1 MRITNSALVLV
12 FLCLAVAAAR
22 GDAVDNPDK
31 RAAFASLWIPRAVD
45 MSKPQREFVEKVGP
59 SGKDLEGK
67 EWLVISTKYNKIYY
81 QNSIDQTKL
90 RQVARYVDNVYD
102 FLKTWSPSAPE
113 IPIKSFLV
121 PDEEGN
127 SRCFFYTNSMSTG
140 DKGEVRMIITSFLHE
155 EAHLFNDAYIGKPG
169 QGMWAGEF
177 TCHYF
182 QQRARQE
189 AKNRDVKQY
198 IKSVLPDGPKRS
210 LGDIASE
217 GFELHNEAFS
227 VMYFMHKTYGDESFY
242 KFRVELLQQ
251 SKTKNNSTRDP
262 EDIFIKATGK
272 GFDKLN
278 PEWRKYYGWDDLK
291 KQ

>member
-90 RQVARYVDNVYD
+90 KQVVRYVDNVYD
-102 FLKTWSPSAPE
+102 FLKSWSPASPE

-121 PDEEGN
+121 PGELGQ
-127 SRCFFYTNSMSTG
+127 SRCCFETNSMRTG
-140 DKGEVRMIITSFLHE
+140 DKGDVVMIITSYLHE
-155 EAHLFNDAYIGKPG
+155 KTHLFNDSYIGKPG

-189 AKNRDVKQY
+189 ARKRDVKHH
-198 IKSVLPDGPKRS
+198 IKSAVAEFLRLGCQNKR
-210 LGDIASE
+210 
-217 GFELHNEAFS
+217 
-227 VMYFMHKTYGDESFY
+227 
-242 KFRVELLQQ
+242 
-251 SKTKNNSTRDP
+251 
-262 EDIFIKATGK
+262 
-272 GFDKLN
+272 LN
-278 PEWRKYYGWDDLK
+278 RKYK
-291 KQ
+291 